1 MVVFEAPE
9 QTAKAILS
17 KYQESFLK
25 NNTEFDEDWLKLAE
39 KKPKEAMEELD
50 WWMRDDFELLSK
62 MAKAIQEGKI
72 PEGASEWLVNQVIPL
87 ELFGTYEA
95 TQNPPSGRQNL
106 IWPEDQPRAL
116 ETFNWYMT
124 NRKQSDVQNRMRERF
139 PGRNIKNP
147 LEFSI
152 WDMEDVEASLTPEA
166 EAEARN
172 ERWMP
177 SEMGMK
183 PSQADVAY
191 NEADIMIVKVTGAK
205 AASKYA
211 SGTKWCTSNLNT
223 AQSYLNRGPLYV
235 VFRNGQKYGQIH
247 TQDNAIM
254 DLQDRPIRDLPPA
267 VATFMVSA
275 DRDHLRELLDNWPNK
290 EDIIKELRERNRRD
304 YQSQKTE
311 AENRLAKALGIYEG
325 NNVDEDSYSRFFMKR
340 LYGNVDTADIRR
352 DIAEAQESL
361 DGVDDEEIQQYQ
373 IDGATNNK
381 YNDLNNTLK
390 GLNNM
395 VKRVASGD
403 RKKLQLISADDLQT
417 VQDKLKEVNRELDF
431 DSIDAIVAT
440 LPATDAIK
448 KLNRDRVV
456 QALNSWGVDRYM
468 RDSLDFVVRSSGGY
482 DIESFDP
489 QLYQILRSYVLSG
502 DGARDSDVTI
512 PFPDGDVLKSMLQK
526 KKGSQLQAFPLWF
539 LKQEPSYIQA
549 SLNRLE
555 SESDFMTML
564 SAISHSRTTTDPDD
578 VNETDYDRTS
588 LMGLSV
594 LPEPIRE
601 IFIDTLVR
609 GIQTGQIT
617 DEEVGNNYQTRNW
630 GNVANLSN
638 AIIALAATMGTQK
651 EQQVANRL
659 KSGATDLTVRQRAKR
674 WLNDHYFNTQSREST
689 AYTTQPLF
697 TDKGYKLLNS
707 DSNMTKIKDAS
718 GYYLRVTKANGEK
731 LGIFGD
737 SWQNRFPDRFD
748 LKPYRDS
755 EGEDINPF
763 MPMIDLDDGGD
774 EFGDLKEEILLG
786 VDDPNVGLSPNASG
800 DVATY
805 LHVYVEPFVGEE
817 RMVKQANAKG
827 MVRPPAYIGWGCVC
841 CGLPIEYDA
850 DTKTWQTPEGVNA
863 KDSEF
868 GERWDWDV
876 RYDVEDNGIL
886 PQNSCVAMDTAGK
899 NIIFEESGGYNRS
912 GLKIKLP
919 LVKQGQRPHLVPG
932 IAASS
937 LWCTKC
943 YGWRPVGQ
951 EVRNSYST
959 LSREWE
965 ILRALRP
972 CKCGYTKASVA
983 LYEAESID
991 YEPTEAEIT
1000 AEITGALGSGGP
1012 RGLNQTAY
1020 EAEGSSST
1028 WYSAKF
1034 SDGDI
1039 ELTLVALVP
1048 DDEEDIPAYIW
1059 EMGESAEGD
1068 YVDYEGG
1075 DDWSYVH
1082 DSLSVHRDI
1091 KEAEYTRIS
1100 GDDMED
1106 YLTDMG
1112 FEELP
1117 RVPRRE
1123 RIYQKLYGRGPDGA
1137 ELFTRVYTSIVDGA
1151 VSGARD
1157 VGRDA
1162 IRVVPIYIHPTLGE
1176 FALAKNR
1183 RVHRVLG
1190 WRKNLADRIQT
1201 SEDSAPGPVL
1211 DSNGKPMRL
1220 RKNRRTGQHFWGSI
1234 DYPKNMETRPYRG

>member
-50 WWMRDDFELLSK
+50 WWMRDDFELLGK

-95 TQNPPSGRQNL
+95 TQNPPAGRQNL
-106 IWPEDQPRAL
+106 IWPEDQPRAM

-124 NRKQSDVQNRMRERF
+124 NRKQSDVQNRMREKF

-183 PSQADVAY
+183 SSQADVAY

-211 SGTKWCTSNLNT
+211 SGTKWCTSNVNT

-247 TQDNAIM
+247 TQDNQVM

-267 VATFMVSA
+267 VATFMVAA

-290 EDIIKELRERNRRD
+290 EDIIKELREKNRRE

-352 DIAEAQESL
+352 DIATAQENL
-361 DGVDDEEIQQYQ
+361 DGVDDEEIQAYQ
-373 IDGATNNK
+373 IDSATNSK

-395 VKRVASGD
+395 VNRVAPGD
-403 RKKLQLISADDLQT
+403 RKKLQLITADDLQT
-417 VQDKLKEVNRELDF
+417 VQDKLKEVDRELDF

-440 LPATDAIK
+440 LPATDPIK

-456 QALNSWGVDRYM
+456 QALNSWGIDRYI
-468 RDSLDFVVRSSGGY
+468 RDSLDFAVSSSGGY

-489 QLYQILRSYVLSG
+489 QLYQIIRSYVLSG
-502 DGARDSDVTI
+502 EGARDSDVTI
-512 PFPDGDVLKSMLQK
+512 PFPDGEVLKSMLQK

-549 SLNRLE
+549 SLNRME
-555 SESDFMTML
+555 SESDFLTML
-564 SAISHSRTTTDPDD
+564 SAISHSRTNVDPDD
-578 VNETDYDRTS
+578 GETDYDRTS

-601 IFIDTLVR
+601 IFIDALVR

-617 DEEVGNNYQTRNW
+617 DEEVGNSYQTRNW

-674 WLNDHYFNTQSREST
+674 WLNDHYFNTMSREST

-707 DSNMTKIKDAS
+707 DSNISKIKDTS
-718 GYYLRVTKANGEK
+718 GYYLRINTADGQD
-731 LGIFGD
+731 LGILGD
-737 SWQNRFPDRFD
+737 SWQNRFSNRFD
-748 LKPYRDS
+748 CKPYRDS
-755 EGEDINPF
+755 EGNDINPF

-786 VDDPNVGLSPNASG
+786 VDDPNIGLSPNASG

-850 DTKTWQTPEGVNA
+850 DTQTWQTPEGVNA

-868 GERWDWDV
+868 GERWDWQV
-876 RYDVEDNGIL
+876 QYDVADNGIL

-899 NIIFEESGGYNRS
+899 HLIFEESGGYNRS
-912 GLKIKLP
+912 GIKLKLP
-919 LVKQGQRPHLVPG
+919 LVNKGQRPHLVPG

-1020 EAEGSSST
+1020 EAE
-1028 WYSAKF
+1028 
-1034 SDGDI
+1034 
-1039 ELTLVALVP
+1039 
-1048 DDEEDIPAYIW
+1048 
-1059 EMGESAEGD
+1059 
-1068 YVDYEGG
+1068 
-1075 DDWSYVH
+1075 
-1082 DSLSVHRDI
+1082 
-1091 KEAEYTRIS
+1091 YTRIS

-1162 IRVVPIYIHPTLGE
+1162 IRVVPIYIHPTFGE